1 MAGLEFEPHNLYNL
15 KIKNEET
22 VAEVDSK
29 WSSNYGSPLQS
40 PPFEH
45 WYFSMTFIVLCCT
58 GIWGSSNRLC
68 IGVCAK
74 LRTRMKDGEH
84 GVVLSTLVLA
94 VATSVPGR
102 AEQEGE
108 GGPPRCEASTLGRV
122 FSVRLGKAGVYRWK
136 AAALPHSDSLKS
148 SPWQCSH
155 CPLTGHHTCSWFKL
169 DVEKPLGHLLREAS
183 SSG

>member
-74 LRTRMKDGEH
+74 LPTRMKDGEH

-94 VATSVPGR
+94 VASQSLAEQSKRVREARPGAKRAHWAVCSLFVWVKQGCTAGRPPLCRTVTPWRAAPGSVP
-102 AEQEGE
+102 
-108 GGPPRCEASTLGRV
+108 T
-122 FSVRLGKAGVYRWK
+122 VRLRGTTPAAG
-136 AAALPHSDSLKS
+136 LS
-148 SPWQCSH
+148 
-155 CPLTGHHTCSWFKL
+155 
-169 DVEKPLGHLLREAS
+169 
-183 SSG
+183 